1 MIAMFSLPLYT
12 PEYKQY
18 ADEVG
23 YYVQEC
29 GGYFHVARH
38 DVEFTVPI
46 EQQLFVM
53 IKFPFLKT
61 VPLVY

>member
-1 MIAMFSLPLYT
+1 MFSLSLCA
-12 PEYKQY
+12 PEYEQY

-23 YYVQEC
+23 FYVQDC

-38 DVEFTVPI
+38 DVEFIVPI